1 MTDEALSAPVDTGAA
16 PEPVVVDTQSP
27 DTPSQAQPA
36 KADAPKF
43 EATPRGAVER
53 AIAKLNGES
62 EGRERDPATGQ
73 FKPKDNQPAPKEQ
86 AQLQGKQ
93 PEDPKAQEQVKP
105 VSPTDAPARFKS
117 DAAAS
122 QEWGNT
128 PEPVK
133 AAVNRTI
140 RELEAGVERYRADAT
155 AFEDVRA
162 FDELAKKS
170 GTTMKAAMSNY
181 VGIEMKLRE
190 DPIGGLSQIAENMGF
205 SLRDI
210 AAQIMG
216 QTPDQAAS
224 QSDATI
230 RALRQELAEIK
241 QQVGGV
247 TTSIQEQNLASIQ
260 KQLEAFSSDPAHS
273 RMEELSDEITRQINM
288 GFDLAE
294 AYRRADLLNPLP
306 PAPVIAA
313 PQTRTPDP
321 TPQTRKGSLTVTGAP
336 GAGSDPA
343 RRAASSSIR
352 DSIRNA
358 RAQVG

>member
-16 PEPVVVDTQSP
+16 LEPVVTDAQQP
-27 DTPSQAQPA
+27 DTAAQAEPA
-36 KADAPKF
+36 KAEAPKL
-43 EATPRGAVER
+43 EKSPRGAVER

-62 EGRERDPATGQ
+62 EGRDRDPATGQ
-73 FKPKDNQPAPKEQ
+73 FKPKDAQPAPKDQVQQVQ
-86 AQLQGKQ
+86 ADK
-93 PEDPKAQEQVKP
+93 PQEPAKP
-105 VSPTDAPARFKS
+105 ASPTDAPARFKS

-247 TTSIQEQNLASIQ
+247 TTSIQEQNLASVQ
-260 KQLEAFSSDPAHS
+260 KQLEAFASDPAHS

>member
-16 PEPVVVDTQSP
+16 LEPVVTDAQQP
-27 DTPSQAQPA
+27 DTAAQADPV
-36 KADAPKF
+36 KTEAPKL
-43 EATPRGAVER
+43 EKSPRGAVER

-62 EGRERDPATGQ
+62 EGRDRDPATGQ
-73 FKPKDNQPAPKEQ
+73 FKPKDAQPAPKDQ
-86 AQLQGKQ
+86 TQQVQ
-93 PEDPKAQEQVKP
+93 TDKAQEPAKP
-105 VSPTDAPARFKS
+105 AATDAPARFKS

-140 RELEAGVERYRADAT
+140 RELEAGVERYRADA
-155 AFEDVRA
+155 ASFEDVRA

-190 DPIGGLSQIAENMGF
+190 DPLGGLNQICENMGY

-230 RALRQELAEIK
+230 RALKQQIADLT

-247 TTSIQEQNLASIQ
+247 TTSIQEQNLASVQ
-260 KQLEAFSSDPAHS
+260 KQLEAFASDPAHS

-294 AYRRADLLNPLP
+294 AYRRAELLNPLP

-313 PQTRTPDP
+313 PQTRIPDP

>member
-1 MTDEALSAPVDTGAA
+1 MTDEAISAPVDTGAA
-16 PEPVVVDTQSP
+16 PEPVVVETPQVDAAN
-27 DTPSQAQPA
+27 PSQAA
-36 KADAPKF
+36 KPDAPKL
-43 EATPRGAVER
+43 EPTPRGAVER
-53 AIAKLNGES
+53 AIAKLNERENAGK
-62 EGRERDPATGQ
+62 ERDPLTGQ
-73 FKPKDNQPAPKEQ
+73 FKAKDNQPAPKEQ
-86 AQLQGKQ
+86 PDKPQDA
-93 PEDPKAQEQVKP
+93 PK
-105 VSPTDAPARFKS
+105 PTSHVDAPARFKS

-128 PEPVK
+128 PEPVM
-133 AAVNRTI
+133 AAVHRTI

-162 FDELAKKS
+162 FDDLAKKS

-190 DPIGGLSQIAENMGF
+190 DPIGGLSQIAENLGF

-216 QTPDQAAS
+216 QTPDQQAS

-230 RALRQELAEIK
+230 RALRQELADLK

-247 TTSIQEQNLASIQ
+247 TTSIQDQQRTSVQ
-260 KQLEAFSSDPAHS
+260 KQLEAFAADPAHS

-294 AYRRADLLNPLP
+294 AYRRAELLNPLP

-352 DSIRNA
+352 ESIRNA

>member
-16 PEPVVVDTQSP
+16 PEPVVTDAQQP
-27 DTPSQAQPA
+27 DMAAQAEPA
-36 KADAPKF
+36 KAEAPKL
-43 EATPRGAVER
+43 EKSPRGAVER

-73 FKPKDNQPAPKEQ
+73 FKPKDNQPAPKDQ
-86 AQLQGKQ
+86 TQQVQ
-93 PEDPKAQEQVKP
+93 TDPKAQEQVKP

-162 FDELAKKS
+162 FDEMAKKS

-247 TTSIQEQNLASIQ
+247 TTTIQEQNLASVQ
-260 KQLEAFSSDPAHS
+260 KQLEAFASDPAHS

-294 AYRRADLLNPLP
+294 AYRRAEMLNPLP

-313 PQTRTPDP
+313 PQTRIPDP

-343 RRAASSSIR
+343 QRAASSSIR